1 MCYDAAARNHSRP
14 DDIFHQSRTRELSSI
29 ADSRGLEYSRTRR
42 NFAWKRGL
50 IRENATRKESD
61 KRKKNTR
68 ECLRISPLERS
79 IRSRKVIDL
88 AASLLTRCISILSAC
103 LRKLVSILAV
113 ADTDERRG
121 DGGGGGEGRER
132 EIARELPSNGDSKIN
147 HLVMPNKR
155 IRPRESFYFREKIVV
170 LSRMNAA
177 DF

>member
-1 MCYDAAARNHSRP
+1 MPRVKRARK
-14 DDIFHQSRTRELSSI
+14 
-29 ADSRGLEYSRTRR
+29 GRR
-42 NFAWKRGL
+42 
-50 IRENATRKESD
+50 
-61 KRKKNTR
+61 TR

-121 DGGGGGEGRER
+121 DGGGGGRGRER

-155 IRPRESFYFREKIVV
+155 ICSRESFYFREKRVV
-170 LSRMNAA
+170 LSRRMRQT
-177 DF
+177 FSEVKWQMSRETRFVESKSRVC

>member
-1 MCYDAAARNHSRP
+1 MPRVKRA
-14 DDIFHQSRTRELSSI
+14 TK
-29 ADSRGLEYSRTRR
+29 GRR
-42 NFAWKRGL
+42 
-50 IRENATRKESD
+50 
-61 KRKKNTR
+61 TR

-121 DGGGGGEGRER
+121 DGGGGGGRER

-170 LSRMNAA
+170 LSLEWMRQTFSEVKWQMSRETR
-177 DF
+177 FVESKSRVC